1 MLQEINEEMVFK
13 QSMTRELNKIDSLA
27 LMGSRLTT
35 LVNGGSILRRMTGL
49 KELNLTNNK
58 LMVVNPLNE
67 LKQL

>member
-1 MLQEINEEMVFK
+1 MVFK